1 MEQQRKT
8 AINLPLPPGG
18 TPLYKLYKYVPLHRV
33 GFLRRFGLTTGIHF
47 AHFGLEWGH
56 ERNLFFDSLSS
67 RGKKIFNKEV
77 FLALKNYLFLRV
89 SADKFQPP
97 IIWPCI
103 DKNGWCFKFYI
114 NSLLFM
120 SLGRPICKELRQRT
134 HSINSSRSQLR
145 RQQFEANIHVRD
157 PMDWGIL
164 ILFN

>member
-1 MEQQRKT
+1 MGVKTKEADHDWSHISLPYHVIWALKRKEMRPWKELVFWQFIK
-8 AINLPLPPGG
+8 A
-18 TPLYKLYKYVPLHRV
+18 V
-33 GFLRRFGLTTGIHF
+33 
-47 AHFGLEWGH
+47 
-56 ERNLFFDSLSS
+56 
-67 RGKKIFNKEV
+67 GKKIILNKEV
-77 FLALKNYLFLRV
+77 FLILKNYLFLRV
-89 SADKFQPP
+89 SADKFRPP

-120 SLGRPICKELRQRT
+120 SLGRAICKELRQRT

-164 ILFN
+164 KLFN